1 MNRRVLHA
9 ILASMKRMILF
20 FLAVLITCTAWAVEI
35 QEQELEKTAGEV
47 IEFFNYEGP
56 YDKIETDA
64 QIRSIGEGLSRSITN
79 GAEGSKVRRASYF
92 DKYRIVHIIAPP
104 DQQGLN
110 ADIFIILEQAQV
122 DHIDNIRRILAGYVR
137 DAYGISRERADALA
151 VFITYYNAVYRGDSE
166 YIQGTYNDYVYR
178 ELDPGKIGIARRYDE
193 WPGKTQ
199 ILIPLTELEGAAV
212 PAAETLGGDEQ
223 VVEELR
229 KQEDRGIEERK
240 EVVEMREEQLEEDQQ
255 KLEQEKAD
263 LREKEEELAEMKES
277 PEVTAGQIEQKER
290 EISEQ
295 QEEITGKESEIEERK
310 EKIAAERER
319 VSEDQQEIIAREEA
333 ARAAVEEREAEQA
346 APAAAA
352 EPVSR
357 LTNFILIEERQ
368 NSPYGTL
375 VLVDSGGDVRKRS
388 KLNTVRN
395 RDIIFQRDRLFTVA
409 GEDNPPRAVRLV
421 ALDAESLEIV
431 SESDVDVFSGTVLKL
446 IDGALFC
453 VVREGSD
460 YYLGRF
466 NTDLE
471 LEQRSEEQVA
481 RFTALSPSGS
491 SVIVQRND
499 GEVIFLDRNTLKE

>member
-1 MNRRVLHA
+1 
-9 ILASMKRMILF
+9 MILF
-20 FLAVLITCTAWAVEI
+20 FLAGLIACTVWAVEI
-35 QEQELEKTAGEV
+35 QEQELEKTADAV

-56 YDKIETDA
+56 HDKIETDA
-64 QIRSIGEGLSRSITN
+64 QIRSIGEGLSRSLTD
-79 GAEGSKVRRASYF
+79 GTEGSKVRRASYF
-92 DKYRIVHIIAPP
+92 DKYRIVHIIAPANL
-104 DQQGLN
+104 QGLN
-110 ADIFIILEQAQV
+110 ADIFIVLEQAQV

-137 DAYGISRERADALA
+137 DAYGISPERADALS
-151 VFITYYNAVYRGDSE
+151 VFITYYNAVYRSDSE
-166 YIQGTYNDYVYR
+166 YIQSTYNDFVYR

-193 WPGKTQ
+193 WPGNTQ

-240 EVVEMREEQLEEDQQ
+240 EVVEMREEQLEEEQQ
-255 KLEQEKAD
+255 QLEEKKEE
-263 LREKEEELAEMKES
+263 LREEEEELEEMRER
-277 PEVTAGQIEQKER
+277 PEVTQEQIEQKER
-290 EISEQ
+290 EVSEQ
-295 QEEITGKESEIEERK
+295 QEEIEEEEAELEERK
-310 EKIAAERER
+310 EKIASERER

-333 ARAAVEEREAEQA
+333 AREAVEEREAEQE

-375 VLVDSGGDVRKRS
+375 VLIDSEGDIRKRS
-388 KLNTVRN
+388 RLNTIRN
-395 RDIIFQRDRLFTVA
+395 RDIIFQQDRLFTVA

-421 ALDAESLEIV
+421 ALDAESLEIL
-431 SESDVDVFSGTVLKL
+431 SESDADVFSGTVLKL
-446 IDGALFC
+446 IDGALYC
-453 VVREGSD
+453 VVKEGSA

-471 LEQRSEEQVA
+471 LEQKSVVQVA
-481 RFTALSPSGS
+481 RFTALSPTGS
-491 SVIVQRND
+491 SIIVQRND
-499 GEVIFLDRNTLKE
+499 GKVIFLDRSSLEE

>member
-1 MNRRVLHA
+1 MNRRTIHA
-9 ILASMKRMILF
+9 ILHSMKRTILF
-20 FLAVLITCTAWAVEI
+20 FLAGLIVSSAWAVEI

-47 IEFFNYEGP
+47 VEFFNYEGP
-56 YDKIETDA
+56 HDKIETDA
-64 QIRSIGEGLSRSITN
+64 QIRSIGEGLSGAITN
-79 GAEGSKVRRASYF
+79 GTEGSKVRRASYF
-92 DKYRIVHIIAPP
+92 DKYRIVHIIAPL

-110 ADIFIILEQAQV
+110 ADVFIILEQAQV

-137 DAYGISRERADALA
+137 DAYGISWERADALA

-166 YIQGTYNDYVYR
+166 YIQSTYNEYVYR
-178 ELDPGKIGIARRYDE
+178 ELDPEKIGIARRYDE

-255 KLEQEKAD
+255 MLEEEKEE
-263 LREKEEELAEMKES
+263 LREKEEELEEIKER
-277 PEVTAGQIEQKER
+277 PETTPAQIEQKER
-290 EISEQ
+290 EIGEQ
-295 QEEITGKESEIEERK
+295 QEEIAEKEEALEERK

-333 ARAAVEEREAEQA
+333 AREAVEEREAEQE

-375 VLVDSGGDVRKRS
+375 VLVDGEGDIRRRS
-388 KLNTVRN
+388 RLNTIRN
-395 RDIIFQRDRLFTVA
+395 RDIIFQQDRLFTVA

-431 SESDVDVFSGTVLKL
+431 SESDADVFSGTVLRL
-446 IDGALFC
+446 IDGELFC
-453 VVREGSD
+453 VVREGSE
-460 YYLGRF
+460 YHLGRF
-466 NTDLE
+466 NTDLQ
-471 LEQRSEEQVA
+471 LEQRSEIEVA

-491 SVIVQRND
+491 SIVVQRSD
-499 GEVIFLDRNTLKE
+499 GQIVFLDRQSLEE